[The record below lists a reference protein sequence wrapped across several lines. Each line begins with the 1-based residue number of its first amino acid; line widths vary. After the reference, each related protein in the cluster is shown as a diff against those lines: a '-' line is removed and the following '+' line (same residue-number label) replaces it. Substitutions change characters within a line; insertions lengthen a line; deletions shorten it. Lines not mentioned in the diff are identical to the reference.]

1 MTGGYV
7 NWSHFLIRKLVV
19 GFGLLIAFTVLAGGL
34 GKRIAA
40 SFLPAED
47 QGYFFL
53 NVQLP
58 DAASLQRTDA
68 VCRKIEAI
76 LGKTEGV
83 EYYNTIAGYSL
94 LSQISASY
102 TAFYFITLKNWK
114 EREGKGEDA
123 ISIMLRLNKEL
134 REQVPEA
141 VAFGFQPPAIQGLG
155 NAGGFSFMLQD
166 RSGGSVDFLAQNLQ
180 KFIEAARKRP
190 ELTGVNSVFRAE
202 VPQVYIDV
210 DRDKVIK
217 QGVQIGEVYQT
228 LQAFLGGAYV
238 NQFNR
243 FGRQWKVYL
252 QAEASERVSLANVG
266 QFYVRNRDDNMVPLN
281 AVLDPRPF
289 SGPAFTTRFNLL
301 RAAQVVG
308 SPAPGYSS
316 GEAMAV
322 LEEVYRETMPREI
335 GYSWADLSYQEQKA
349 SGSTMGVF
357 VLSLV
362 FVFLVLAGLYES
374 WSLPFSVLL
383 SVPIAV
389 AGALLGLILRNF
401 ELDVYAQVGLV
412 MIIGLSAKNA
422 ILIVEFA
429 KMEFDKGEIPGRR
442 SAGRRQAPAPPH
454 PDDVVRIHPG
464 VRAPLDRYRIRLRL
478 AADPGHVGHCR
489 DGLLDL
495 YRDLPRAV
503 ALRRG

>member
-1 MTGGYV
+1 
-7 NWSHFLIRKLVV
+7 
-19 GFGLLIAFTVLAGGL
+19 
-34 GKRIAA
+34 
-40 SFLPAED
+40 
-47 QGYFFL
+47 
-53 NVQLP
+53 
-58 DAASLQRTDA
+58 
-68 VCRKIEAI
+68 
-76 LGKTEGV
+76 
-83 EYYNTIAGYSL
+83 
-94 LSQISASY
+94 
-102 TAFYFITLKNWK
+102 
-114 EREGKGEDA
+114 
-123 ISIMLRLNKEL
+123 
-134 REQVPEA
+134 
-141 VAFGFQPPAIQGLG
+141 
-155 NAGGFSFMLQD
+155 
-166 RSGGSVDFLAQNLQ
+166 VDFLARNLQ

-190 ELTGVNSVFRAE
+190 ELTGVNTVFRAE
-202 VPQVYIDV
+202 VPQIYIDV

-252 QAEASERVSLANVG
+252 QAEASERTSIANVG

-281 AVLDPRPF
+281 AVLDPQSF
-289 SGPAFTTRFNLL
+289 AGPAYTTRFNLL

-335 GYSWADLSYQEQKA
+335 GYSWADLSFQEKKA

-389 AGALLGLILRNF
+389 AGALLGLILRKF

-429 KMEFDKGEIPGRR
+429 KMEFDKGKSLVDAALEG
-442 SAGRRQAPAPPH
+442 AK
-454 PDDVVRIHPG
+454 
-464 VRAPLDRYRIRLRL
+464 LRLRPIL
-478 AADPGHVGHCR
+478 MTSFAFILGCVPLWIATGSGSASRRILGTSVIAGMGFSTCIAIFFVPLLFVEVEKLMGGKKKPAAASEPAATTGEGH
-489 DGLLDL
+489 
-495 YRDLPRAV
+495 
-503 ALRRG
+503 